1 MGIQTAIARNADEW
15 LKCWDLTA
23 GDDSLSLLTRCRRVP
38 LVHKLLWLTVG
49 WSSLAN
55 RAIQLERS
63 SSSIE
68 CKLLWSRWQQN
79 TAGPIKKAE
88 FVNKHSSQQ
97 YKRFSCFLLQVP
109 QTFNLSATVF
119 FITSMSATTKL
130 RGFIHDY
137 NASFQSS
144 SILHFKHFKPS
155 FAMQAITWGQ
165 CKQACEAIYR
175 CQRFKAIDTYITI
188 TPYASHNI
196 FT

>member
-1 MGIQTAIARNADEW
+1 MWGCKQQARNANEW
-15 LKCWDLTA
+15 HKHWDLATD
-23 GDDSLSLLTRCRRVP
+23 DDSLSLLTRCRRVP

-109 QTFNLSATVF
+109 QTFNLSAT
-119 FITSMSATTKL
+119 TKL

-137 NASFQSS
+137 HASLQSL
-144 SILHFKHFKPS
+144 SILPS
-155 FAMQAITWGQ
+155 
-165 CKQACEAIYR
+165 
-175 CQRFKAIDTYITI
+175 
-188 TPYASHNI
+188 NI
-196 FT
+196 SSTVVCDFIN